1 VSRVAPG
8 TREEMMNADRVEISW
23 DPGKSQWLVRIQ
35 SGEEVIR
42 RFCKLPKDADEQAL
56 RAAAEKT
63 VRDEGYNVAPAN
75 VTVRRESAAART

>member
-8 TREEMMNADRVEISW
+8 TREEMMNADGVEISW